1 MNIAIFA
8 YSRQGCETAD
18 QVRAVL
24 AGPGDECRACTMEKY
39 RREGF
44 EAITPPSSQF
54 IRHMFQWAD
63 AMVFVGACGIA
74 VRSIAP
80 CVKDKR
86 TDPAVLVVDERGR
99 FVISLLSGH
108 IGGANTLTVR
118 LAEALGAV
126 PVVTTA
132 TDVNGRFSVDTWAA
146 ENGLYIDS
154 MWVAKAVSAAILDG
168 PVPLTSD
175 FPVRG
180 KLPPGVVRGEGG
192 PVGVCV
198 SWRKRKPFAQTL
210 LLVPPIL
217 RLGIG
222 CRKGTGAKTI
232 AALVDEV
239 LEENHVHPM
248 AVKTVASIDLKKEE
262 PGLLAFCKERGW
274 PAEFYSAEEL
284 SEVEGDF
291 TSSAFVHS
299 VAGVDNVCERAAMN
313 GAERLLIRKT
323 ARNGVTV
330 ALAVEHWEV
339 CFG

>member
-1 MNIAIFA
+1 MHIAIFA
-8 YSRQGCETAD
+8 YSRRGCETAD
-18 QVRAVL
+18 RVRAVL
-24 AGPGDECRACTMEKY
+24 AGPGDGCRACTPEKY

-80 CVKDKR
+80 WVRDKR
-86 TDPAVLVVDERGR
+86 TDPAVLVVDERGQ

-108 IGGANTLTVR
+108 IGGANALAVR
-118 LAEALGAV
+118 LAEALGATS
-126 PVVTTA
+126 VVTTA
-132 TDVNGRFSVDTWAA
+132 TDVNGRFSVDTWAT

-154 MWVAKAVSAAILDG
+154 MSAVKAVSAAILDG
-168 PVPLTSD
+168 PVPLAGD

-180 KLPPGVVRGEGG
+180 KLPPGVVRGEKG
-192 PVGVCV
+192 PVGICV
-198 SWRKRKPFAQTL
+198 SWRKRKPFVQTA

-217 RLGIG
+217 RLGVG
-222 CRKGTGAKTI
+222 CRKGTGAETI

-239 LEENHVHPM
+239 LEENSVHPM
-248 AVKTVASIDLKKEE
+248 AVKAAASIDLKKEE

-274 PAEFYSAEEL
+274 PAEFYTAEEL
-284 SEVEGDF
+284 TEVEGDF

-299 VAGVDNVCERAAMN
+299 VAGVDNVCERAAMKH
-313 GAERLLIRKT
+313 AARLLVRKT
-323 ARNGVTV
+323 ARDGVTV
-330 ALAVEHWEV
+330 ALAAEHWEV
-339 CFG
+339 RFD

>member
-8 YSRQGCETAD
+8 YSRRGCETASC
-18 QVRAVL
+18 VRAVL
-24 AGPGDECRACTMEKY
+24 AGPGDVCRACTLEKY

-44 EAITPPSSQF
+44 EVITPPSSQF

-86 TDPAVLVVDERGR
+86 TDPAVLVVDERR
-99 FVISLLSGH
+99 QFVISLLSGH
-108 IGGANTLTVR
+108 IGGANALAFR

-154 MWVAKAVSAAILDG
+154 MSAAKAVSAAILDG
-168 PVPLTSD
+168 PVPLTGD

-180 KLPPGVVRGEGG
+180 EFPPGVVGGEEG
-192 PVGVCV
+192 PVGICV
-198 SWRKRKPFAQTL
+198 SWRKRKPFARTL

-222 CRKGTGAKTI
+222 CRKGVSAETV

-239 LEENHVHPM
+239 LEENNVHPM
-248 AVKTVASIDLKKEE
+248 AVKAIASIDLKKEE
-262 PGLLAFCKERGW
+262 PGLLVFCKERGW
-274 PAEFYSAEEL
+274 PAEFYSAREL
-284 SEVEGDF
+284 SAVEGDF

-299 VAGVDNVCERAAMN
+299 VAGVDNVCERAAMKH
-313 GAERLLIRKT
+313 ADRLLVRKT
-323 ARNGVTV
+323 ARDGVTV
-330 ALAVEHWEV
+330 AVAAEHWEV
-339 CFG
+339 HFD

>member
-8 YSRQGCETAD
+8 YSRRGCETAD
-18 QVRAVL
+18 RVRAVL
-24 AGPGDECRACTMEKY
+24 AGPGDVCRACTVEKY
-39 RREGF
+39 RGEGF
-44 EAITPPSSQF
+44 EVITPPGSQF
-54 IRHMFQWAD
+54 IRCMFQWAD

-74 VRSIAP
+74 VRLIAP
-80 CVKDKR
+80 CVQDKR
-86 TDPAVLVVDERGR
+86 TDPAVLVVDERR
-99 FVISLLSGH
+99 KFVISLLSGH
-108 IGGANTLTVR
+108 IGGANALTVR
-118 LAEALGAV
+118 LAEALGAA

-154 MWVAKAVSAAILDG
+154 MRAAKAVSAAILDG
-168 PVPLTSD
+168 PVPLTGD

-180 KLPPGVVRGEGG
+180 ELPPGIVRGEEG

-198 SWRKRKPFAQTL
+198 SWRKWKPFAQTL
-210 LLVPPIL
+210 LLMPPIL

-222 CRKGTGAKTI
+222 CRKGTGAGMI

-299 VAGVDNVCERAAMN
+299 VAGVGNVCERAAMKH
-313 GAERLLIRKT
+313 AERLLVGKT
-323 ARNGVTV
+323 ARDGVTV
-330 ALAVEHWEV
+330 ALAAEHWEV
-339 CFG
+339 CFE